1 MHIIL
6 RINEIKKWEYMRLSW
21 ENIWE
26 EEGWGMKAID
36 IKRKEK
42 NKKPIKETGM
52 RDERGRGKLWRAVSW
67 KPRRCVQ
74 QCGLRQECK
83 PWDGRCC
90 ICSVLGRFPGLSFV
104 PDREQVPSNY
114 LVNGWCRMKIVEE
127 CGKLTKYYEFL
138 SVRLIQM

>member
-1 MHIIL
+1 
-6 RINEIKKWEYMRLSW
+6 
-21 ENIWE
+21 
-26 EEGWGMKAID
+26 MKAID

-83 PWDGRCC
+83 P
-90 ICSVLGRFPGLSFV
+90 
-104 PDREQVPSNY
+104 
-114 LVNGWCRMKIVEE
+114 
-127 CGKLTKYYEFL
+127 
-138 SVRLIQM
+138 